1 MTMPKG
7 WQNEQIVSKKE
18 NFNEEKEQISS
29 KNEQTNSIIT
39 VDDKIT
45 IQELIATYNIAL
57 DNKNIDEWTNTWTD
71 DGIWSTTF
79 GEAKGIPEL
88 KNMIDQVTN
97 EFASGKR
104 HLSTNIIIEDA
115 PNNMASAKSYLI
127 VTEAKK
133 TPEVV
138 ASGTYSDILKKNNCG
153 KWKFFQR
160 KLDIDLVNESN
171 KLKFLLLLLLLLL
184 CFYFN
189 KMFLTTNRHHNLD
202 FILVSEIHEYMDEES
217 I

>member
-7 WQNEQIVSKKE
+7 WQNEQTMSKKE
-18 NFNEEKEQISS
+18 HSNEQNEQISS
-29 KNEQTNSIIT
+29 KNEQTSSIIT

-71 DGIWSTTF
+71 DGKWNTTF
-79 GEAKGIPEL
+79 GEAKGKTEL
-88 KNMIDQVTN
+88 KNMINQVTN

-138 ASGTYSDILKKNNCG
+138 ASGTYSDILKKNISG
-153 KWKFFQR
+153 EWKFFQR
-160 KLDIDLVNESN
+160 KLDIDLVDESN
-171 KLKFLLLLLLLLL
+171 K
-184 CFYFN
+184 
-189 KMFLTTNRHHNLD
+189 
-202 FILVSEIHEYMDEES
+202 
-217 I
+217 

>member
-7 WQNEQIVSKKE
+7 WQNDQTMSKKE
-18 NFNEEKEQISS
+18 NSNEQNEQISS
-29 KNEQTNSIIT
+29 TNEQTRSIIT

-71 DGIWSTTF
+71 EGKWSTTF
-79 GEAKGIPEL
+79 GEAKGKTEL
-88 KNMIDQVTN
+88 KNMINQVTN

-104 HLSTNIIIEDA
+104 HLSTNIIIEGA
-115 PNNMASAKSYLI
+115 SNNMASAKSYLI

-138 ASGTYSDILKKNNCG
+138 ASGTYSDILKKNNSG
-153 KWKFFQR
+153 EWIFFQR

-171 KLKFLLLLLLLLL
+171 K
-184 CFYFN
+184 
-189 KMFLTTNRHHNLD
+189 
-202 FILVSEIHEYMDEES
+202 
-217 I
+217 

>member
-7 WQNEQIVSKKE
+7 WKNEQTTTFKKE
-18 NFNEEKEQISS
+18 NSSEQKEQISS
-29 KNEQTNSIIT
+29 KNDQTSSTIIT
-39 VDDKIT
+39 VADKII
-45 IQELIATYNIAL
+45 IQELIAKHNVDL

-71 DGIWSTTF
+71 DGVWSTPF
-79 GEAKGIPEL
+79 GEAKGKTEL
-88 KNMIDQVTN
+88 KNMINQVTS

-138 ASGTYSDILKKNNCG
+138 ASGTYIDTLKKDANN
-153 KWKFFQR
+153 KWKFVQR
-160 KLDIDLVNESN
+160 RLEIDLVTDS
-171 KLKFLLLLLLLLL
+171 
-184 CFYFN
+184 
-189 KMFLTTNRHHNLD
+189 D
-202 FILVSEIHEYMDEES
+202 
-217 I
+217 

>member
-7 WQNEQIVSKKE
+7 WQNDQTMSKKE
-18 NFNEEKEQISS
+18 NSNEQNEQISS
-29 KNEQTNSIIT
+29 KNEQTRSIIT

-71 DGIWSTTF
+71 EGKWSTTF
-79 GEAKGIPEL
+79 GEAKGKTEL
-88 KNMIDQVTN
+88 KNMINQVMN

-104 HLSTNIIIEDA
+104 HLSTNIIIEGA
-115 PNNMASAKSYLI
+115 SNNMASAKSYLI

-138 ASGTYSDILKKNNCG
+138 ASGTYSDILKKNNSG
-153 KWKFFQR
+153 EWKFFQR

-171 KLKFLLLLLLLLL
+171 K
-184 CFYFN
+184 
-189 KMFLTTNRHHNLD
+189 
-202 FILVSEIHEYMDEES
+202 
-217 I
+217 

>member
-1 MTMPKG
+1 MINT
-7 WQNEQIVSKKE
+7 S
-18 NFNEEKEQISS
+18 
-29 KNEQTNSIIT
+29 
-39 VDDKIT
+39 DRIT
-45 IQELIATYNIAL
+45 IQELIAKYNLAL
-57 DNKNIDEWTNTWTD
+57 DNKNIDEWTNTWTE

-104 HLSTNIIIEDA
+104 HLSTNIIIEAA
-115 PNNMASAKSYLI
+115 PNNMASAKSYLM

-138 ASGTYSDILKKNNCG
+138 ASGTYSDILKKNNNG
-153 KWKFFQR
+153 EWKFFQR

-171 KLKFLLLLLLLLL
+171 K
-184 CFYFN
+184 
-189 KMFLTTNRHHNLD
+189 
-202 FILVSEIHEYMDEES
+202 
-217 I
+217 

>member
-7 WQNEQIVSKKE
+7 WQNDQTMSKKV
-18 NFNEEKEQISS
+18 NSNEQNEQISS
-29 KNEQTNSIIT
+29 KNEQTRSIIT

-71 DGIWSTTF
+71 EGKWSTIF
-79 GEAKGIPEL
+79 GEAKGKTEL
-88 KNMIDQVTN
+88 KNMINQVMN

-104 HLSTNIIIEDA
+104 HLSTNIIIEGA
-115 PNNMASAKSYLI
+115 SNNMASAKSYLI

-138 ASGTYSDILKKNNCG
+138 ASGTYSDILKKNNSG
-153 KWKFFQR
+153 EWKFFQR

-171 KLKFLLLLLLLLL
+171 K
-184 CFYFN
+184 
-189 KMFLTTNRHHNLD
+189 
-202 FILVSEIHEYMDEES
+202 
-217 I
+217 

>member
-18 NFNEEKEQISS
+18 IFNEEKEQISS

-138 ASGTYSDILKKNNCG
+138 ASGTYSDILKKNNSG

-160 KLDIDLVNESN
+160 NLDIDLVNESN
-171 KLKFLLLLLLLLL
+171 K
-184 CFYFN
+184 
-189 KMFLTTNRHHNLD
+189 
-202 FILVSEIHEYMDEES
+202 
-217 I
+217 

>member
-7 WQNEQIVSKKE
+7 WQNEQTMSKKE
-18 NFNEEKEQISS
+18 HSNEQNEQISS
-29 KNEQTNSIIT
+29 KNEQTSSIIT
-39 VDDKIT
+39 VDDKII

-71 DGIWSTTF
+71 DGIWTTTF
-79 GEAKGIPEL
+79 GEAKGKTEL
-88 KNMIDQVTN
+88 KNMINQVTN

-104 HLSTNIIIEDA
+104 HLSTNIIIEGA

-138 ASGTYSDILKKNNCG
+138 ASGTYSDILKKNNSG
-153 KWKFFQR
+153 EWKFFQR
-160 KLDIDLVNESN
+160 KLDIDLVDESN
-171 KLKFLLLLLLLLL
+171 K
-184 CFYFN
+184 
-189 KMFLTTNRHHNLD
+189 
-202 FILVSEIHEYMDEES
+202 
-217 I
+217 